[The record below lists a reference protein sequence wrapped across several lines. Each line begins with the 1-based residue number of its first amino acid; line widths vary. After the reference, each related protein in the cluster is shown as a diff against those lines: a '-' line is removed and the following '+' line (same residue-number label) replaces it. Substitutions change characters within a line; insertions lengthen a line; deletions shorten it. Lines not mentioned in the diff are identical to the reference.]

1 LLEYIRMLPNNLKY
15 QPKVE
20 SAPARRYRTNIQP
33 QNGQG
38 TSTSGYGVNNT
49 IIINIPTR
57 NNTALIASESVLK
70 GSVTF
75 TTGGTTAVACALESC
90 GHHAWINRLRV
101 FHGSNLLQDI
111 QEYHQLAKILY
122 DFQMPL
128 DSCQGRFSETTGT
141 TNEYAA
147 VPVGSLV
154 ADIVGNG
161 IVVKPTN
168 RGRSYTAANATTANS
183 GLAGASTITDN
194 FSINLVSL
202 VGALAGGKYLP
213 LWEMT
218 SAPLRV
224 ELVLQPSIV
233 NAMCISPAG
242 AVPANGAFTLYNVEF
257 IGEFLELPDS
267 AIAAVKAG
275 SSSPLQMVV
284 PDWRAYTY
292 SQQLGTSQTTV
303 SMPIPAKFSSL
314 KALLVNQRVS
324 TGAATYYPASSTSY
338 NLSSYQFRI
347 GSEVLPSTA
356 PTTMSDWFNEAT
368 KCFGSIADIDYQP
381 SVDKDAYELAYNSA
395 NMVVDTFLEGQT
407 ANSGSFL
414 VGIDC
419 EAYQNADK
427 SSIFAGMN
435 TNTSDI
441 FYQPVHAGLAS
452 AAQCYYTA
460 FANFDSVLVCENGV
474 AYTRF

>member
-1 LLEYIRMLPNNLKY
+1 MLPNNLKY

-33 QNGQG
+33 QNGTNYVTG
-38 TSTSGYGVNNT
+38 NT

-57 NNTALIASESVLK
+57 NNTALIPSESVLK
-70 GSVTF
+70 GSVSF
-75 TTGGTTAVACALESC
+75 TTSATAAVACALESC

-128 DSCQGRFSETTGT
+128 DSAQGRFSTTSGTNNEYTGT
-141 TNEYAA
+141 VASATGAN
-147 VPVGSLV
+147 LV
-154 ADIVGNG
+154 ANG
-161 IVVKPTN
+161 IIVKPTN
-168 RGRSYTAANATTANS
+168 RGRSYVPQADSATPT
-183 GLAGASTITDN
+183 LAGATTITDN
-194 FSINLVSL
+194 FSINLISL

-224 ELVLQPSIV
+224 ELVLQSSIL
-233 NAMCISPAG
+233 NAMLIAPSG
-242 AVPANGAFTLYNVEF
+242 AVPANNAFSLSNVEF

-275 SSSPLQMVV
+275 SSNPLQMVI
-284 PDWRAYTY
+284 PDWRSYTY

-314 KALLVNQRVS
+314 KSILVNSRVQ
-324 TGAATYYPASSTSY
+324 TGLATYYPVTSSY
-338 NLSSYQFRI
+338 QGLQSYQFRI

-356 PTTMSDWFNEAT
+356 PTTMSDFFNEAS

-381 SVDKDAYELAYNSA
+381 AVDRDAYELGLVAGAYDPT
-395 NMVVDTFLEGQT
+395 VLPVTTFVQGVT
-407 ANSGSFL
+407 RNSGSFL

-441 FYQPVHAGLAS
+441 FYQPVHAGLA
-452 AAQCYYTA
+452 AATQCYWTA

>member
-1 LLEYIRMLPNNLKY
+1 MIPANLKY

-33 QNGQG
+33 QNGTG
-38 TSTSGYGVNNT
+38 PYSTSNT
-49 IIINIPTR
+49 VIINIPTR

-70 GSVTF
+70 FSLSATIA
-75 TTGGTTAVACALESC
+75 GTAAVVAALEAC
-90 GHHAWINRLRV
+90 GAHAFINRLRV

-122 DFQMPL
+122 DYQMPL
-128 DSCQGRFSETTGT
+128 DATQGRFSVTSGTASDYTGVPTGT
-141 TNEYAA
+141 A
-147 VPVGSLV
+147 L
-154 ADIVGNG
+154 ADVQANG
-161 IVVKPTN
+161 IAVRPVN
-168 RGRSYTAANATTANS
+168 RGKNYIPPLATGSNLAA
-183 GLAGASTITDN
+183 ASVITDN
-194 FSINLVSL
+194 FSINLISL

-233 NAMCISPAG
+233 NAMCIAPAG
-242 AVPANGAFTLYNVEF
+242 AVPTNGAFTLSNVEF

-267 AIAAVKAG
+267 AIAAIRAG

-284 PDWRAYTY
+284 PDWRAYTF
-292 SQQLGTSQTTV
+292 SQQLGTSTTTV

-314 KALLVNQRVS
+314 KSIVVNSRVS
-324 TGAATYYPASSTSY
+324 TGAATYYPAGSQNF
-338 NLSSYQFRI
+338 NLASYQFRV

-356 PTTMSDWFNEAT
+356 PSTTSDFFNESC
-368 KCFGSIADIDYQP
+368 KCFGSLADVGYQP
-381 SVDKDAYELAYNSA
+381 SIDLGAFTVAYDQSPI
-395 NMVVDTFLEGQT
+395 DTYIEGVT

-414 VGIDC
+414 VGIDL
-419 EAYQNADK
+419 ESYQNADK
-427 SSIFAGMN
+427 GAIFAGMN

-441 FYQPVHAGLAS
+441 FFQPVHSGLTGAT
-452 AAQCYYTA
+452 QCYYTA
-460 FANFDSVLVCENGV
+460 FANFDSVVVAENGV
-474 AYTRF
+474 AYVRY

>member
-1 LLEYIRMLPNNLKY
+1 MIPANLKY
-15 QPKVE
+15 QSNVE

-38 TSTSGYGVNNT
+38 TSGSGYGANNT

-57 NNTALIASESVLK
+57 NNTALIPSESVLK

-75 TTGGTTAVACALESC
+75 TLGATAAAALALESC

-128 DSCQGRFSETTGT
+128 DATQGRFSTTSGTANDYTGT
-141 TNEYAA
+141 VASATGAN
-147 VPVGSLV
+147 LV
-154 ADIVGNG
+154 ANG
-161 IVVKPTN
+161 LVVKPVN
-168 RGRSYTAANATTANS
+168 RGKQYIPQADSATPN
-183 GLAGASTITDN
+183 LAGASVVTDN
-194 FSINLVSL
+194 FCINLISL

-233 NAMCISPAG
+233 NAMCIAPSG
-242 AVPANGAFTLYNVEF
+242 AVPTNGAFTLYNMEF

-267 AIAAVKAG
+267 AIAAIRSE
-275 SSSPLQMVV
+275 SSNPLQMVV

-292 SQQLGTSQTTV
+292 STQLAAGTTVQTTV

-314 KALLVNQRVS
+314 KSLVVNQRS
-324 TGAATYYPASSTSY
+324 QTGAATYYPVASGTM
-338 NLSSYQFRI
+338 NLQSYQFRI
-347 GSEVLPSTA
+347 GSEVLPSSA
-356 PTTMSDWFNEAT
+356 PTTVSDWFSEAG
-368 KCFGSIADIDYQP
+368 KCFGSIADISYQP
-381 SVDKDAYELAYNSA
+381 SVDIDAYSQVSPV
-395 NMVVDTFLEGQT
+395 VVDTYIENIT
-407 ANSGSFL
+407 SNSGSFL
-414 VGIDC
+414 VGIDL
-419 EAYQNADK
+419 ESYQNADK
-427 SSIFAGMN
+427 SKVFAGMN

-441 FYQPVHAGLAS
+441 FYQPAHLGF
-452 AAQCYYTA
+452 AAATTVYYTA

-474 AYTRF
+474 AYTRY

>member
-1 LLEYIRMLPNNLKY
+1 MIPSNLKF
-15 QPKVE
+15 QSKVE

-38 TSTSGYGVNNT
+38 IQSSGYGANNT

-57 NNTALIASESVLK
+57 NNTALIPSESVLK
-70 GSVTF
+70 GSVAF
-75 TTGGTTAVACALESC
+75 TVGGSSATVCALESC

-111 QEYHQLAKILY
+111 QNYHELAKILY
-122 DFQMPL
+122 DYQMPL
-128 DSCQGRFSETTGT
+128 DSTQGRFSITSGT
-141 TNEYAA
+141 TNEYAG
-147 VPVGSLV
+147 P
-154 ADIVGNG
+154 IVS
-161 IVVKPTN
+161 T
-168 RGRSYTAANATTANS
+168 TAANNVANGMLVKPVNRGKTYVNQADSATPTLTN
-183 GLAGASTITDN
+183 GTVITDN
-194 FSINLVSL
+194 FCINLISL

-233 NAMCISPAG
+233 NAMCISPSG
-242 AVPANGAFTLYNVEF
+242 AIPTNGAFTLFNMEY

-267 AIAAVKAG
+267 AINAIKAG

-314 KALLVNQRVS
+314 KSLIVNSKIS
-324 TGAATYYPASSTSY
+324 TGQATYYPAGSQNF
-338 NLSSYQFRI
+338 NLNSYQFRV
-347 GSEVLPSTA
+347 GSEVLPSSA
-356 PTTMSDWFNEAT
+356 PTTISDFFNEAQ
-368 KCFGSIADIDYQP
+368 KCFGSIADINYQP
-381 SVDKDAYELAYNSA
+381 SIDIDAYNVLYTQSA
-395 NMVVDTFLEGQT
+395 FDTFLEG
-407 ANSGSFL
+407 AIGNSGSFL
-414 VGIDC
+414 VGIDL
-419 EAYQNADK
+419 ESYQNADK
-427 SSIFAGMN
+427 SSIFSGMN

-441 FYQPVHAGLAS
+441 FFQPVHNALVGATM
-452 AAQCYYTA
+452 CYYTA
-460 FANFDSVLVCENGV
+460 FANFDTVVVCENGV
-474 AYTRF
+474 AYVRY